1 MASGASGRIAVVTIE
16 TTPPAANGHGGAG
29 ARVAGQIR
37 DLILSGELPP
47 CERLRQEVLAERFG
61 ASRVPVREALRMLAA
76 EGLVTLVAN
85 SGAWVSELTAEQLT
99 ELYEIRERI
108 EPLLL
113 TYNIPH
119 LDEAAIAEL
128 ERLADAMEAAPDAAV
143 FIELDREFHML
154 TYEAADTLMLRQTAI
169 DLWNRTQHY
178 RRQFVMGSRQRGDR
192 RADLDHRLMI
202 AAIRN
207 GDAEEAARVLALHIR
222 RTRREAL
229 INLK

>member
-1 MASGASGRIAVVTIE
+1 MTIE
-16 TTPPAANGHGGAG
+16 TTPPAASGHGSAG

-47 CERLRQEVLAERFG
+47 GERLRQEVLAERFG

-76 EGLVTLVAN
+76 EGLVTHVAN
-85 SGAWVSELTAEQLT
+85 SGAWVSELTAAQLT

-113 TYNIPH
+113 TYNIPR
-119 LDEAAIAEL
+119 LDETALQEL
-128 ERLADAMEAAPDAAV
+128 ERLADAMESAPDAAV

-154 TYEAADTLMLRQTAI
+154 TYGAADTLMLRQTAV

-207 GDAEEAARVLALHIR
+207 GDAEEAARVLAMHIR

>member
-1 MASGASGRIAVVTIE
+1 MTNDNAVSIS
-16 TTPPAANGHGGAG
+16 GHGSSG
-29 ARVAGQIR
+29 ARVADGLR
-37 DLILSGELPP
+37 EVILRGELAPGS
-47 CERLRQEVLAERFG
+47 RVRQEELAERFG

-85 SGAWVSELTAEQLT
+85 SGAWVSELTEAQLT

-119 LDEAAIAEL
+119 LDERALAEL
-128 ERLADAMEAAPDAAV
+128 ESLADAMESAPNAAA

-154 TYEAADTLMLRQTAI
+154 TYGAADTLMLRKTAV

-192 RADLDHRLMI
+192 RADLDHRLLI
-202 AAIRN
+202 AAIRS
-207 GDAEEAARVLALHIR
+207 GDAEEAARVLAVHIR
-222 RTRREAL
+222 RTRRELAL
-229 INLK
+229 HPDLLFSH